1 MRLKKLQFGI
11 GGNFMFTNNVKFNPF
26 RLCIHNFQYM
36 RLSIRFQVFKFD
48 IDVVLFSKKFH
59 KAFVLI
65 FLNHNSSFIWSLVS
79 FNWLCNVNQCC
90 PPRCTFAYQ
99 TISHDLRVVM
109 TWELLVV
116 NPLKRGETVKVQWTI
131 S

>member
-11 GGNFMFTNNVKFNPF
+11 GGNFMLANNVKFNPF

-36 RLSIRFQVFKFD
+36 SIRFQKFKFD

-65 FLNHNSSFIWSLVS
+65 FLNHSPVLFEVWSL
-79 FNWLCNVNQCC
+79 LTGC
-90 PPRCTFAYQ
+90 
-99 TISHDLRVVM
+99 VM
-109 TWELLVV
+109 SNSAVHPDAHLHIRPYHMT
-116 NPLKRGETVKVQWTI
+116 
-131 S
+131 